1 MIKKLETF
9 RDEEHLLIAEF
20 AEVLRYNGYSIEV
33 YNNLEGDRCV
43 KVKLK
48 DDDGGESEAIL
59 CFDLL

>member
-9 RDEEHLLIAEF
+9 RDEEHILIAEF
-20 AEVLRYNGYSIEV
+20 AETLRYNGYSVEV

-48 DDDGGESEAIL
+48 DNDGDPVEAVL
-59 CFDLL
+59 CFDLI

>member
-1 MIKKLETF
+1 MIKELKTF

-20 AEVLRYNGYSIEV
+20 AEVLRHNGYSAEV

-48 DDDGGESEAIL
+48 DDDREESEAIL
-59 CFDLL
+59 GFDLL